1 MTLEQLLTY
10 LDANLEGSVLD
21 GNAADTLSKSLSD
34 EHVDPMVG
42 EIIRRIAEDTGCTSV
57 AQPLER
63 AETVKALGPL
73 RLKYMAD
80 DAPVDAFRTL
90 EMLVRAVDGAF
101 NEETLR
107 QQRGSQ

>member
-1 MTLEQLLTY
+1 MTLEELLTY
-10 LDANLEGSVLD
+10 LDAHLESSVLD
-21 GNAADTLSKSLSD
+21 GSAADTLSNALSGG
-34 EHVDPMVG
+34 HVDPMIG
-42 EIIRRIAEDTGCTSV
+42 EIIRSIAQGAGCTSV
-57 AQPLER
+57 AQPIER
-63 AETVKALGPL
+63 AGTVKALGPL

-80 DAPVDAFRTL
+80 DAPVDGFRTL